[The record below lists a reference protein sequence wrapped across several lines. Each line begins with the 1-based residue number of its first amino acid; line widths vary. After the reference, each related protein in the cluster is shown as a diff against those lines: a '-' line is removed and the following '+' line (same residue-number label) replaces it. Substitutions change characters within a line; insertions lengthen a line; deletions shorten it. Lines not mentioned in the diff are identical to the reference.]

1 MQNYRRGTRTADAT
15 GRYWAP
21 RSRFGRPLRVPKR
34 PTRARKKMSDKAN
47 LSPLT
52 AQAPNYPRGGA
63 AKALSGPKV
72 KGGSPPADYLNLGKN
87 QLPQHRPGEALRDRL
102 QCTHG
107 TPVVPLG
114 RV

>member
-72 KGGSPPADYLNLGKN
+72 KGGSPPADYLK
-87 QLPQHRPGEALRDRL
+87 
-102 QCTHG
+102 
-107 TPVVPLG
+107 
-114 RV
+114 

>member
-72 KGGSPPADYLNLGKN
+72 KGGSPPADYLKRQKTRHVCESNS
-87 QLPQHRPGEALRDRL
+87 RFCPGTAYM
-102 QCTHG
+102 
-107 TPVVPLG
+107 V
-114 RV
+114 